1 MSCDH
6 TLSLKALEELCRL
19 YPDMEFQIRSD
30 SGKEFDN
37 NFVNDFFVKKGISWI
52 KVSKP
57 WDNPFA
63 ERGIRT
69 TKHEYLIQVWI
80 GNFDE
85 FEKLSEVLKS
95 HYNEYR
101 PHQSFDNKT
110 PVEVIIG
117 ATGGKHGTSEKIFNT
132 ATISTKFIYSK
143 TNFNIMCGRGWYR
156 GGW

>member
-57 WDNPFA
+57 
-63 ERGIRT
+63 GVI
-69 TKHEYLIQVWI
+69 
-80 GNFDE
+80 
-85 FEKLSEVLKS
+85 LSPRE
-95 HYNEYR
+95 
-101 PHQSFDNKT
+101 
-110 PVEVIIG
+110 
-117 ATGGKHGTSEKIFNT
+117 A
-132 ATISTKFIYSK
+132 
-143 TNFNIMCGRGWYR
+143 
-156 GGW
+156 